1 MVAKQK
7 KLNEDLS
14 IAILEFVISVLL
26 CLGATFITSYQ
37 ALTQCIFIH
46 RKLDR
51 LYFVLSY

>member
-1 MVAKQK
+1 
-7 KLNEDLS
+7 LNEDLS